1 MDDSLQEIL
10 LPVATVLIVCIWY
23 FFLKD
28 KMKGKG
34 NTNDVIKNDPVLN
47 KLDKEIGDI
56 NKEAGI
62 ELYKDRKL
70 VARMKAS
77 GAVSSDCDKDFRFDK
92 TEFLNDFKKML
103 FSRAAQQEI
112 FHNHSDDIID
122 RIDERLKFEKRIT
135 KTNYSKFVK
144 ICEKVDFIFEQQ
156 EDWDNFEDEDEMKE
170 LQVKKEEN
178 LNKENEIRNEIY
190 DFISK
195 SVDNK

>member
-195 SVDNK
+195 SVVNK

>member
-112 FHNHSDDIID
+112 FHNYSDDIID